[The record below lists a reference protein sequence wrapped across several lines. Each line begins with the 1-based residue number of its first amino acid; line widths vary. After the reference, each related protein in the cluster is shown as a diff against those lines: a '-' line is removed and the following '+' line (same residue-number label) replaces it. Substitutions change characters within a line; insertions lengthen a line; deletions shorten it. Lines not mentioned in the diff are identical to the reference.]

1 MKKFI
6 EKYDPACLQSLD
18 EHGFSIMHYVA
29 RDSSLDVAEYLC
41 SLDVEHDSHLSNKN
55 GQRPIHWAAVKG
67 RIEMINFLS
76 TLFLFLLLVFFWL
89 MCVLLTVCY
98 YLS

>member
-6 EKYDPACLQSLD
+6 EKNQEPTCLQALD

-29 RDSSLDVAEYLC
+29 RDSTLDVAEYLC
-41 SLDVEHDSHLSNKN
+41 SLDVDFDSHLSNKN

-76 TLFLFLLLVFFWL
+76 KLLIDLDL
-89 MCVLLTVCY
+89 DL
-98 YLS
+98 